1 MAIEAPQSVF
11 VLDFVLGVL
20 RQFQVAFTDRISK
33 SAVPPSLASL
43 GCLTGNVILPLLE
56 NLKGKIGAL
65 N

>member
-11 VLDFVLGVL
+11 VLDFVL

-43 GCLTGNVILPLLE
+43 GCLTGNVIPPLLE